1 MIAFLIIVVIFAIL
15 WPSNTR
21 NAIDRV
27 MSIVGWAI
35 IIMFAIAI
43 IGLIIGPVA

>member
-1 MIAFLIIVVIFAIL
+1 MIAFLIIVVILAIL

-27 MSIVGWAI
+27 MSIVGWTI
-35 IIMFAIAI
+35 IILFAMAL
-43 IGLIIGPVA
+43 IGLLLPVA

>member
-15 WPSNTR
+15 WPSSTR
-21 NAIDRV
+21 NIIDRV

-35 IIMFAIAI
+35 IILFAMAI
-43 IGLIIGPVA
+43 IGHLLPVA

>member
-21 NAIDRV
+21 NAIDRI

-35 IIMFAIAI
+35 IILLILSL
-43 IGLIIGPVA
+43 IGLILPVA